1 MEELIVNTFSP
12 SLNFMNIKYI
22 DMLNSEHKENKINN
36 FDFKTFD
43 GGKYWD
49 LGTWKIINNYWN
61 NE

>member
-1 MEELIVNTFSP
+1 MLGESIDEQLEVEIF
-12 SLNFMNIKYI
+12 LNK
-22 DMLNSEHKENKINN
+22 
-36 FDFKTFD
+36 FDFKTVD